1 MIFSP
6 PSIVFYNHL
15 LRRRKLTG
23 AHHDPDIDRP
33 SPIDDLSELLLLAV
47 VVVASALACWLAVHF

>member
-1 MIFSP
+1 M
-6 PSIVFYNHL
+6 
-15 LRRRKLTG
+15 TG